1 MRKNKILFISFINSI
16 HSARWIN
23 QLKYNPS
30 VEIFIF
36 PSKFALKSHP
46 DLAHLPS
53 LGPLNWLGKL
63 LFFLKLES
71 HIFKFEMVIN
81 KLLDLYFPNY
91 LSNRLYRMINLYN
104 PDIIHTLETQ
114 HAGYLMER
122 IYSKLDAKKI
132 NWWHTNWGSDFYVF
146 QNFDHHKLLIKSL
159 LSHVNYYSCECER
172 DVLLAKKLGYAG
184 IVFPVHPN
192 TGGFDLSVL
201 ESHNVKSL
209 PTSKRRVI
217 LLKGYQGWAGRA
229 LFGIRALERCKDL
242 LDGYSIKLYSVAS
255 NAVDIQTSVAIFHA
269 NTGISIEILPNNLS
283 HDKMIELHASARIS
297 IGLSIGDGI
306 STSLLESM
314 AAGSFPIQSNSSCC
328 SDWFENFK
336 TGISV
341 HAEDTDEIE
350 KAIRHALMND
360 EMVDLARELN
370 FEKISKSADYKILQQ
385 VAIGNYNR
393 ILNKE
398 I

>member
-16 HSARWIN
+16 HTARWIN
-23 QLKYNPS
+23 QLKDNQS
-30 VEIFIF
+30 FEIFIY

-46 DLAHLPS
+46 DLAYLPS
-53 LGPLNWLGKL
+53 LGPLKWLSKL

-91 LSNRLYRMINLYN
+91 LSIRLYRIINIYH

-114 HAGYLMER
+114 HAGYLMEK
-122 IYSKLDAKKI
+122 IYSQLDAEKV

-146 QNFDHHKLLIKSL
+146 QNFEHHELVIKSL
-159 LSHVNYYSCECER
+159 LTHVKYYSCECER
-172 DVLLAKKLGYAG
+172 DVLLAKKHGYLGQ
-184 IVFPVHPN
+184 VFPVHPN
-192 TGGFDLSVL
+192 TGGFDLNMLKVL
-201 ESHNVKSL
+201 RAKSL
-209 PTSKRRVI
+209 PPSKRKVI

-229 LFGIRALERCKDL
+229 LSGIRALERSKDL
-242 LDGYSIKLYSVAS
+242 LEGYSIKLYSVAS
-255 NAVDIQTSVAIFHA
+255 NATDIQTSVAMFHA
-269 NTGISIEILPNNLS
+269 NTGINIEILPTNMT
-283 HDKMIELHASARIS
+283 HDKMLDLHASARIS

-306 STSLLESM
+306 STSLLEAM
-314 AAGSFPIQSNSSCC
+314 AGGSFPIQSNSSCC

-336 TGISV
+336 SGISV
-341 HAEDTDEIE
+341 HAEDTDEVE
-350 KAIRHALMND
+350 QAIRYALIND

-385 VAIGNYNR
+385 IAISNYNR